1 MIEITQSTTGS
12 ELQPQLK
19 DRSFLAA
26 ARTQLDADHFGLEK
40 IKKRLI
46 EYLAVVRLKEL
57 NAERENAEEQK
68 RAESLALE
76 EVVKVKAE
84 ADAKSVTPTEASG
97 KTEQSNAVVPFDK
110 NLAQKQQQN
119 QAVSVRP
126 RKVNKKSI
134 KGPILL

>member
-1 MIEITQSTTGS
+1 LTPQES
-12 ELQPQLK
+12 ESERQPQLK

-57 NAERENAEEQK
+57 NAEREIAEEQK
-68 RAESLALE
+68 RAESMALE
-76 EVVKVKAE
+76 GVAKMKAE
-84 ADAKSVTPTEASG
+84 VPITPTTANEA
-97 KTEQSNAVVPFDK
+97 TEQTKAVVPFDK
-110 NLAQKQQQN
+110 DLAEKRQQQT
-119 QAVSVRP
+119 QPVSKP
-126 RKVNKKSI
+126 RKANKKSV